1 MFNRSKLKSG
11 KYSHTSQWRD
21 YQFELQKKDAKRR
34 SYRRMPG
41 YAVLLCVLVLTVYGA
56 FTLLDKM
63 LFVPGKTHSRIFAD
77 NVEKFDKPT
86 LQKINRMIPFTNATN
101 KSFELNTGGK
111 TFEIKSSLNPSL
123 QNFII
128 EHIDRK
134 NSRFFAFVAI
144 EAETGRILAMVS
156 YDKTNPD
163 GDTCTNSDYPAASL
177 FKIIT
182 SAAAIEKY
190 NFNCNTPVTFNGNK
204 YTLYK
209 RQLKDRLN
217 KYTNRISF
225 KKAFADSVNPVFGKI
240 GLHLLGKSTIES
252 YASAFGFNQKFNF
265 EIPLAPSCLT
275 INDDPYNWAEIAC
288 GFNNKTRIS
297 PLHGALMVSIILNN
311 GKLIEPTLIDNITRD
326 NHTVYQRNSHTM
338 AQIINPHTAITLKK
352 LMNAS
357 VTSGT
362 ASKSFS
368 GFKKDKVLSKLNIG
382 GKTGSINN
390 NAQHLKYDWFE
401 GFAEEKNGKK
411 KIITSVLVVHD
422 KYIGIRA
429 ARYSRMAIKKYFKNY
444 YAKAE
449 INKHA
454 KKSTSL

>member
-1 MFNRSKLKSG
+1 MLS
-11 KYSHTSQWRD
+11 
-21 YQFELQKKDAKRR
+21 YQRI
-34 SYRRMPG
+34 PG
-41 YAVLLCVLVLTVYGA
+41 YAVLLCVLVLTVYGV

-63 LFVPGKTHSRIFAD
+63 LLIPAETHSRIFAD
-77 NVEKFDKPT
+77 NVEKFDKRA
-86 LQKINRMIPFTNATN
+86 LQKINRMMLSTNNTNNPFA
-101 KSFELNTGGK
+101 LNTGGK
-111 TFEIKSSLNPSL
+111 TYEIRSSLNPSL

-128 EHIDRK
+128 KHIDRK

-144 EAETGRILAMVS
+144 EADTGRIIAMVS
-156 YDKTNPD
+156 YDKNNPDSDICTNP
-163 GDTCTNSDYPAASL
+163 DYPAASL

-182 SAAAIEKY
+182 SAAAIEKFG
-190 NFNCNTPVTFNGNK
+190 FNCNTPVTFNGNK

-209 RQLKDRLN
+209 TQLKNRLS

-225 KKAFADSVNPVFGKI
+225 KEAFADSINPVFGKI
-240 GLHLLGKSTIES
+240 GTHLLGKPALES
-252 YASAFGFNQKFNF
+252 YATAFGFNQKFNF
-265 EIPLAPSCLT
+265 EIPLAPSSLT
-275 INDDPYNWAEIAC
+275 INDNPYNWAEIAC

-297 PLHGALMVSIILNN
+297 PLHGALMVSIILND
-311 GKLIEPTLIDNITRD
+311 GKLIEPTLIDNIIRD
-326 NHTVYQRNSHTM
+326 NQMVYQRNSHTA

-357 VTSGT
+357 ITSGT

-368 GFKKDKVLSKLNIG
+368 GFKRDKVLSKLSIG

-401 GFAEEKNGKK
+401 GFAEEKNGSK
-411 KIITSVLVVHD
+411 KIVTSVLVVHD

-429 ARYSRMAIKKYFKNY
+429 ARYSRMAIKEYFKNY

-454 KKSTSL
+454 KNSTSL